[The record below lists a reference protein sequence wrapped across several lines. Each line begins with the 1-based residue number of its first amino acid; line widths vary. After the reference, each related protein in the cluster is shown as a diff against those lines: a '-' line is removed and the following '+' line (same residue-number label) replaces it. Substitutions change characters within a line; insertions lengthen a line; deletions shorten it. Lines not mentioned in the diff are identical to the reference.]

1 MCAHFRVRLSDCTI
15 PRTRSKSGAISV
27 LTQDPTGEVV
37 QIASW
42 QTGMGRRRVSL
53 VAGFCLFFGLSA
65 AAAVGTAQAAAAK
78 ADTLHYTVRDGDTLI
93 KICGRHRDRTH
104 HYSLDDLLKDIRKT
118 NGLTSNF
125 LRIGQE
131 LRIPVLIEEPGQRVT
146 RRVHDGEELRG
157 MYLTGPACGVSSV
170 LGRVDRFI
178 AAGGNAVV
186 FDAKDIDGGVSYF
199 SRHALASWGKNRNA
213 PVISSL
219 DDMMRRFDK
228 RGLYTVA
235 RIALFLD
242 GELGRRRPDLALQ
255 DSTGAA
261 WTERGC
267 TWMDPANPEVLD
279 YNLTLA
285 AELARAGVDEIQ
297 FDYVRFPTNGWRGD
311 WQGDLEQTAMRRRQ
325 AIGDFLATARDTLD
339 RYGVRISAD
348 IYGIMAWG
356 RMEDLALT
364 GQHVPTIASLVDV
377 ICPMIYPSHFG
388 PGFEGRK
395 RPGDDPEY
403 FIGEGTRRF
412 AELAAGQAEIRP
424 WLQAFPYR
432 VTHFDSQYIATQVI
446 ASRASGSAGWCL
458 WNPACRYTEALKV
471 MPELCLPGGAGAL
484 AQAKPTVAPSAAHS
498 GSMAR
503 PVMPTTGVTGALL
516 PIRDADIQ

>member
-1 MCAHFRVRLSDCTI
+1 MAR
-15 PRTRSKSGAISV
+15 
-27 LTQDPTGEVV
+27 
-37 QIASW
+37 W
-42 QTGMGRRRVSL
+42 QTGQVRWRRL
-53 VAGFCLFFGLSA
+53 
-65 AAAVGTAQAAAAK
+65 AAAVLCLLAGALAADSALAAAPANVSVPG
-78 ADTLHYTVRDGDTLI
+78 DTLVYTVRSGDSLI
-93 KICGRHRDRTH
+93 RICSQHRERTN
-104 HYSLDDLLKDIRKT
+104 HYSLDDLLKDIRQA

-131 LRIPVLIEEPGQRVT
+131 LKIPVLPAEVGEVVRDRVQ
-146 RRVHDGEELRG
+146 DGAEMRG
-157 MYLTGPACGVSSV
+157 IYLTGPACGVSSV

-199 SRHALASWGKNRNA
+199 SRHPLADWGKNRSA

-219 DDMMRRFDK
+219 ADMMQRFDD

-242 GELGRRRPDLALQ
+242 GELGHRRPDLALQ
-255 DSTGAA
+255 DSTGAP
-261 WTERGC
+261 WTERQC
-267 TWMDPANPEVLD
+267 TWMDPAQAEVRD

-311 WQGDLEQTAMRRRQ
+311 WQGDLEQTALRRRQ
-325 AIGDFLATARDTLD
+325 VISDFLAAARDTLD
-339 RYGVRISAD
+339 KYEVRISAD
-348 IYGIMAWG
+348 LFGIMAWG

-364 GQHVPTIASLVDV
+364 GQHVPTIARYVDV

-424 WLQAFPYR
+424 WLQAFSYR
-432 VTHFDSQYIATQVI
+432 VTNYDGAYIATQIV
-446 ASRASGSAGWCL
+446 ASRENGGAGWSL
-458 WNPACRYTEALKV
+458 WNPACRYSEALTV
-471 MPELCLPGGAGAL
+471 LPGLCRPALPQAVSQVDALPAGDGPAAVRLRPALPGTGLVGAML
-484 AQAKPTVAPSAAHS
+484 
-498 GSMAR
+498 
-503 PVMPTTGVTGALL
+503 PV
-516 PIRDADIQ
+516 RESDIQ

>member
-1 MCAHFRVRLSDCTI
+1 MQFAW
-15 PRTRSKSGAISV
+15 RSSKGSEA
-27 LTQDPTGEVV
+27 
-37 QIASW
+37 
-42 QTGMGRRRVSL
+42 
-53 VAGFCLFFGLSA
+53 AGLRCVIFCLLFSLFLPVLSHGAPARSA
-65 AAAVGTAQAAAAK
+65 AQ
-78 ADTLHYTVRDGDTLI
+78 DTLVYTVRDGDTLL
-93 KICGRHRDRTH
+93 KICARHRDQTH

-125 LRIGQE
+125 LRIGQK
-131 LRIPVLIEEPGQRVT
+131 LQIPVVVEDDGQRVT
-146 RRVHDGEELRG
+146 HRVQDGEEFRG
-157 MYLTGPACGVSSV
+157 IYLPGPACGVSSV

-186 FDAKDIDGGVSYF
+186 FDAKDIDGGVSYY
-199 SRHALASWGKNRNA
+199 SRHALATWGKDRSA

-219 DDMMRRFDK
+219 DDMMRRFDD
-228 RGLYTVA
+228 RGLYSVA

-242 GELGRRRPDLALQ
+242 GALGQARPDLALQ

-267 TWMDPANPEVLD
+267 VWMDPAQPEVID
-279 YNLTLA
+279 YNLGLA

-311 WQGDLEQTAMRRRQ
+311 WQGDLEQTALRRREV
-325 AIGDFLATARDTLD
+325 ISEFLSVARDSLAQ
-339 RYGVRISAD
+339 YGVKISAD
-348 IYGIMAWG
+348 LYGIMAWG

-364 GQHVPTIASLVDV
+364 GQHVATIAAQVDV

-432 VTHFDSQYIATQVI
+432 VTRFDGSYIATQI
-446 ASRASGSAGWCL
+446 QASRSAGGQGWSL
-458 WNPACRYTEALKV
+458 WNPACRYSVALSVLPRLCGQVLAEAIPV
-471 MPELCLPGGAGAL
+471 ANETPTGMIQAGPKGRL
-484 AQAKPTVAPSAAHS
+484 AGPVAPVAA
-498 GSMAR
+498 
-503 PVMPTTGVTGALL
+503 VNGALL
-516 PIRDADIQ
+516 PLRDAEIQ